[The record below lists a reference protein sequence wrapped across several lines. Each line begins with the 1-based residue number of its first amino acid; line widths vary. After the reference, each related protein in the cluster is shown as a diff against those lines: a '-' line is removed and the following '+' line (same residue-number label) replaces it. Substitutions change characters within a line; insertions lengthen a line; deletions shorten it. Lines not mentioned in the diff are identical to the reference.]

1 MPRYDDL
8 IKEEARALYL
18 QGLGYKTIANKI
30 REHYNN
36 SIAHNTVKSWAKQ
49 GDWQSL
55 LDKQREVI
63 KQETASN
70 STRSTIK
77 NIKTLQAIQSKFIT
91 QLKTSSSEIRPYEM
105 VSVIRELQRLEGVK
119 DLRDALIREIA
130 EKLPEAMIKAKIPQ
144 KQINLVK
151 TTTIISDIVYKPKE
165 TVFLQQ
171 FRDNMKIYGIS
182 MLIEQAIPSFY
193 QWFGFS
199 PKVDNTLLKKI
210 NKKI

>member
-30 REHYNN
+30 KEQYNN

-49 GDWQSL
+49 GDWQDI

-77 NIKTLQAIQSKFIT
+77 NIKTLQAIRSKFIT
-91 QLKTSSSEIRPYEM
+91 QLETSMSEIRPYEI
-105 VSVIRELQRLEGVK
+105 VGVIRELQSLEGAK
-119 DLRDALIREIA
+119 DIQNVLIEEIA
-130 EKLPEAMIKAKIPQ
+130 ELLPEAMKKAKIPQ
-144 KQINLVK
+144 KQINLV
-151 TTTIISDIVYKPKE
+151 IRNWVEMVQDME
-165 TVFLQQ
+165 
-171 FRDNMKIYGIS
+171 
-182 MLIEQAIPSFY
+182 
-193 QWFGFS
+193 
-199 PKVDNTLLKKI
+199 
-210 NKKI
+210 

>member
-1 MPRYDDL
+1 MVRYDDN
-8 IKEEARALYL
+8 IKEEARALFL

-30 REHYNN
+30 KEQYNN
-36 SIAHNTVKSWAKQ
+36 TIAHNTVKRWAIKN
-49 GDWQSL
+49 DWQSL
-55 LDKQREVI
+55 LDKQRKAI

-144 KQINLVK
+144 KQINLV
-151 TTTIISDIVYKPKE
+151 IRYWVE
-165 TVFLQQ
+165 MVQE
-171 FRDNMKIYGIS
+171 M
-182 MLIEQAIPSFY
+182 E
-193 QWFGFS
+193 
-199 PKVDNTLLKKI
+199 
-210 NKKI
+210 